1 MLLSCH
7 QINKLKN
14 SKNALKNWSKEQF
27 SKTDTKT
34 NEIVKELD
42 SLKQQLPSPDR
53 KAQIEAIEC
62 DLDELVLREKII
74 WKQKSREKWVQ
85 ESDENIKLMRA
96 NDITRITNHLL
107 HIKFSGPL
115 PLFWPDPSIPANSEN
130 LIPQVIIEQEN
141 LSLTQ
146 IPTAEEIKRI
156 LFNVWHQSPR
166 PGWQA
171 GNFLQERRGKQ

>member
-74 WKQKSREKWVQ
+74 WKQKSREK
-85 ESDENIKLMRA
+85 
-96 NDITRITNHLL
+96 
-107 HIKFSGPL
+107 
-115 PLFWPDPSIPANSEN
+115 
-130 LIPQVIIEQEN
+130 
-141 LSLTQ
+141 
-146 IPTAEEIKRI
+146 
-156 LFNVWHQSPR
+156 
-166 PGWQA
+166 
-171 GNFLQERRGKQ
+171 